1 MMPDGSKSFHL
12 NNSVTLSFDDARIY
26 CHSKGGIL
34 ATLKTVDEVAFV
46 MGLGKKNH
54 HSSQLEV
61 TVVENFFF
69 ARSIPSKI
77 TQRSSMKN
85 DKCQIISNKVMLNYT
100 LALRALQILKL
111 QGSDMVYTR
120 KLSCQNLYPFDT
132 THVANIF

>member
-61 TVVENFFF
+61 TVVENFFL
-69 ARSIPSKI
+69 P
-77 TQRSSMKN
+77 
-85 DKCQIISNKVMLNYT
+85 
-100 LALRALQILKL
+100 
-111 QGSDMVYTR
+111 
-120 KLSCQNLYPFDT
+120 
-132 THVANIF
+132 